1 MCHDPY
7 GIDSMPA
14 ELDEVSRRVL
24 QLEIEET
31 ALKQEKDKS
40 SKDRLEALR
49 KELGNA
55 RDKMETIKRQWEN
68 ERKGI
73 DDVLFCENKSN
84 PPVQIWSV
92 PSVPMI

>member
-1 MCHDPY
+1 
-7 GIDSMPA
+7 MPA
-14 ELDEVSRRVL
+14 ELDEISRRVL

-31 ALKQEKDKS
+31 ALKEKDKS

-49 KELGNA
+49 KDLGNA

-73 DDVLFCENKSN
+73 DDVRVLRE
-84 PPVQIWSV
+84 QIESMRGNGTGRT
-92 PSVPMI
+92 SL